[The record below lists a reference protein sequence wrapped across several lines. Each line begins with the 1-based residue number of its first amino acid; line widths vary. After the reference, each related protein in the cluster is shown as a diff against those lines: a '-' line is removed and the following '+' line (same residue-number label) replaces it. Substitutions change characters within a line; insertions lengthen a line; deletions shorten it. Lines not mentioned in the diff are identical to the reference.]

1 MLRHDHVRCLEAA
14 PLSQCAHGHH
24 PGTPPPT
31 GTDVSFLDFLASRS
45 DDMVAEGIAHVTVV
59 GISVLLSTVIGI
71 ALGVATYR
79 TERPREIALAVT
91 GSFLTV
97 PSFALFIL
105 LLGPLGLGAKPV
117 VVALTMYGLLPI
129 VRNTI
134 TGLREVD
141 PAIVESAQGMGM
153 SRRQRLLRIEL
164 PLAWPVIITG
174 VRVTTL
180 ILVGIATIGAIVLGP
195 GYGNFIFDG
204 LARVGIPVSVNLVL
218 AGILGVI
225 IVAILFDVAFNVLR
239 TLTTSRGIR

>member
-1 MLRHDHVRCLEAA
+1 MKVVD
-14 PLSQCAHGHH
+14 
-24 PGTPPPT
+24 
-31 GTDVSFLDFLASRS
+31 FLDFLVGRS
-45 DDMVAEGIAHVTVV
+45 DDMLELGIAHIIVV
-59 GISVLLSTVIGI
+59 GVSVLLATVIGI
-71 ALGVATYR
+71 GLGLATYR
-79 TERPREIALAVT
+79 TDRPREIVLAVT
-91 GSFLTV
+91 GSFLTI

-153 SRRQRLLRIEL
+153 SRAQRLRRIEF

-195 GYGNFIFDG
+195 GYGELIFTG
-204 LARVGIPVSVNLVL
+204 LARVGTTVAVDLVL
-218 AGILGVI
+218 AGMIGVI

-239 TLTTSRGIR
+239 RFTTSRGIR

>member
-1 MLRHDHVRCLEAA
+1 M
-14 PLSQCAHGHH
+14 
-24 PGTPPPT
+24 
-31 GTDVSFLDFLASRS
+31 SFLDFLIGRS
-45 DDMVAEGIAHVTVV
+45 DDMVEAGIAHVTVV

-105 LLGPLGLGAKPV
+105 LIGPLGLGAKPV
-117 VVALTMYGLLPI
+117 VVALTLYGLLPI

-141 PAIVESAQGMGM
+141 PSIVESAQGMGM
-153 SRRQRLLRIEL
+153 SRRQRLLRVEL

-195 GYGNFIFDG
+195 GYGELIFTG
-204 LARVGIPVSVNLVL
+204 LARVGTPVAVDLVL

>member
-1 MLRHDHVRCLEAA
+1 MNFFEF
-14 PLSQCAHGHH
+14 LSN
-24 PGTPPPT
+24 
-31 GTDVSFLDFLASRS
+31 RS
-45 DDMVAEGIAHVTVV
+45 DDMLELGIAHILVV
-59 GISVLLSTVIGI
+59 GVSVLLSTIIGV

-79 TERPREIALAVT
+79 TDRPREIVLAIT

-105 LLGPLGLGAKPV
+105 LIGPLGLGANPV

-141 PAIVESAQGMGM
+141 PSIVESAQGMGM
-153 SRRQRLLRIEL
+153 GRRQRLLRIEL
-164 PLAWPVIITG
+164 PLAWPVILTG

-195 GYGNFIFDG
+195 GYGELIFTG
-204 LARVGIPVSVNLVL
+204 LARVGSPVAINLVL

-225 IVAILFDVAFNVLR
+225 IVAVLYDVAFNVLR
-239 TLTTSRGIR
+239 ALTTSRGIR